1 MGWPGSSGRD
11 SANTSCFFLFKE
23 LGRIEDASVFFKMIL
38 VGYKQL
44 CPCLCVVNPT

>member
-38 VGYKQL
+38 VGDKQL